1 VRTERFRRVLI
12 GGAVLALA
20 AVLPVGGAVATAA
33 TVPAGAPAPSVTDA
47 AARGDSFDPA
57 RAYVPGSS
65 PAMQTPGTPSTPPV
79 SGGAGTPP
87 VADANG
93 GSLAFSVQS
102 GLETAQGTP
111 LTSPLPGGDSLQVFN
126 LGVVSRVR
134 ADGSTVWQRG
144 TASLYH
150 DWQLGF
156 TNSGYTATP
165 QLAVGTDPAD
175 PFELTTAVPYAVKD
189 THPYAVGDLT
199 GDGDLDIA
207 VAETVGINLGAAGC
221 GSCGWPFTV
230 PGSSQHLG
238 TFVTVLDGRTGQ
250 TLYSE
255 LDPGFVTQL
264 AIAGQDLLIGD
275 ETGSPT
281 SKNGIGAWDSAS
293 TVRALTL
300 QGRPHGAPGALTATQ
315 VWNYSTG
322 AQWGRLLGMQ
332 AVGGGVAVSWSDTP
346 LGLGVP
352 GPPDGHVVLLDGTG
366 RVRWDQRTAGYPVLT
381 QYDAGRGELAVVEQ
395 TDPTQAISYTLAG
408 LRVSDG
414 RTVTATTT
422 GDVLPTALTIGAL
435 SPHARPSWIVAGVAT
450 TASLVQ
456 APYYGFTAGTLSAV
470 DPDTARTQW
479 SHTLAAG
486 PQSAP
491 QPGAVEVV
499 SGAGGTAS
507 VVVGSWLGSRTPTP
521 AAPIGENDDL
531 QGLSGATGAPLWQH
545 SGDVGD
551 PLSLATTGASVRGV
565 TAAQDA
571 VSYDAASG
579 TPAGTAPLLGSLYS
593 AVSADVNGD
602 GTPDYLTGG
611 QSGAVYAVDGATLTP
626 GDDAPHMLWRADVGG
641 PVHQIVPATLGGRQV
656 LAVAATSGVALIDE
670 RTGKVLRTMPL
681 PGQYVWNVAV
691 GSAGGRT
698 VVVAATDRLSAFD
711 ANTGKPVW
719 TYQPPVAAYF
729 ADASVVDGVV
739 VTEYQNQVAANQA
752 ATSMAALGI
761 DAGTGQV
768 VWTAAAD
775 PATTR
780 AAQLRNGV
788 VAGAGIPGAGS
799 DGAAFTWSTAGWEG
813 RVDVRDARTGN
824 LLYSNTSGML
834 AGHESYV
841 IDPGAGLIS
850 TGDQGTVS
858 IAPTGPAG
866 TGWIDGS
873 DVAVADA
880 GGTPVLLTAQAGVNA
895 YPMSALSVGDNLVS
909 PLASGSAYLPAKL
922 AVTPDDRVLTMPIDW
937 TAHEVLSVEAGQ
949 TARPYI
955 VAVQQGLAV
964 QRLTGTP
971 ATNAA
976 RHPVMP
982 PNAPVSRP
990 ATLPL
995 GDTTAAGA
1003 RIGTAQPAG
1012 EVEVHGYDSTG
1023 APQLTEPSPSGYDPA
1038 AIRAYLG
1045 LRGTGAGQTVAVV
1058 DAPGDPGIAADVN
1071 QFSAQFGL
1079 PQVCSGSTTTGCFRF
1094 TVTSAGVAGAA
1105 DPLWGLETAM
1115 DVEWIHAVAPQAA
1128 VVLVEATDGTFASLF
1143 HAVGLAA
1150 GLHPDAISMSWGMP
1164 EEFTDET
1171 YYGNSCR
1178 LTASLCVVASG
1189 DSGHPGSYPAYDPA
1203 VLAVGGTSLQ
1213 LAADGTVTGETA
1225 WSGSGGGRS
1234 YVEPTPAYQQGVA
1247 TGGRGIP
1254 DVSFDA
1260 DPATGVAVYDT
1271 SAVHGQTGWFQVGGT
1286 SLGAPSWSAIIASAD
1301 QLRSAAGKPP
1311 LVAANGAAQ
1320 QAIYAAAGQLG
1331 DIVSG
1336 PPNGFCPAICSAGTG
1351 YDYVTGLG
1359 SPRTG
1364 VDGTLAAAP

>member
-1 VRTERFRRVLI
+1 MLI
-12 GGAVLALA
+12 GGVVLAT
-20 AVLPVGGAVATAA
+20 AVVSPVGGAAATAA
-33 TVPAGAPAPSVTDA
+33 TAPVGDPTPSVTGA
-47 AARGDSFDPA
+47 AARGEAFDPA

-65 PAMQTPGTPSTPPV
+65 PAARTPGAPSAPPAA
-79 SGGAGTPP
+79 GGAGTPAA
-87 VADANG
+87 VDANG
-93 GSLAFSVQS
+93 GSLAFGVQS
-102 GLETAQGTP
+102 GLETAQGAP
-111 LTSPLPGGDSLQVFN
+111 LTSTLPGGDSLQVFD

-150 DWQLGF
+150 DWQLSF
-156 TNSGYTATP
+156 TGAGYTPTP

-175 PFELTTAVPYAVKD
+175 PFELTTAVPYAVRD
-189 THPYAVGDLT
+189 THPYAVGDLA
-199 GDGDLDIA
+199 GDGGLDIA
-207 VAETVGINLGAAGC
+207 VAETVGINFGAASC

-230 PGSSQHLG
+230 PGSDQHLG

-250 TLYSE
+250 TLYHE

-264 AIAGQDLLIGD
+264 AISGNELLIGD

-281 SKNGIGAWDSAS
+281 SQNGPGAWDSAS

-300 QGRPHGAPGALTATQ
+300 RGTPHGAPGALTATEA
-315 VWNYSTG
+315 WHYSTG
-322 AQWGRLLGMQ
+322 SQWGRLLGMQ

-381 QYDAGRGELAVVEQ
+381 RYDQARDELAVVEQ
-395 TDPTQAISYTLAG
+395 TDPTRAISYTLAG

-414 RTVTATTT
+414 RTVSATTT
-422 GDVLPTALTIGAL
+422 GDVLPTTLTIGAL
-435 SPHARPSWIVAGVAT
+435 SAHARPSWIVTGVAT
-450 TASLVQ
+450 TADQVRV
-456 APYYGFTAGTLSAV
+456 PYYAFTAGTVSAV
-470 DPDTARTQW
+470 DPDKATTQW

-499 SGAGGTAS
+499 AGANGAAS
-507 VVVGSWLGSRTPTP
+507 VVVGSWLGSRTPTV
-521 AAPIGENDDL
+521 AAPYGESDDL
-531 QGLSGATGAPLWQH
+531 QALSGDTGAALWRR

-551 PLSLATTGASVRGV
+551 PLSLATTGTSVRGV
-565 TAAQDA
+565 TAEEDA
-571 VSYDAASG
+571 VSYDAAGG
-579 TPAGTAPLLGSLYS
+579 TPEGTAPLLGSLYS

-626 GDDAPHMLWRADVGG
+626 ADDAPRILWRADVGG
-641 PVHQIVPATLGGRQV
+641 PVHQIVPATLGGKQV
-656 LAVAATSGVALIDE
+656 LAVAATSGLALIDA

-691 GSAGGRT
+691 GSAGSRT
-698 VVVAATDRLSAFD
+698 VVVTATDRLSAFD

-719 TYQPPVAAYF
+719 TYRAPVAAYF

-739 VTEYQNQVAANQA
+739 VTEYQNQVATNQA

-761 DAGTGQV
+761 DAGTGRL
-768 VWTAAAD
+768 VWTTAAD

-788 VAGAGIPGAGS
+788 IAGAGIPGAGS
-799 DGAAFTWSTAGWEG
+799 DGAAFTWGTSNGQG

-824 LLYSNTSGML
+824 LVYSNTSGLL
-834 AGHESYV
+834 ANHESYV
-841 IDPGAGLIS
+841 IDPAAGLVS
-850 TGDQGTVS
+850 TGESGTVS
-858 IAPTGPAG
+858 IAPSGPVG
-866 TGWIDGS
+866 TGWISGS
-873 DVAVADA
+873 DLAVADA

-895 YPMSALSVGDNLVS
+895 YPMSALSAGDTLVS

-949 TARPYI
+949 NARPYT

-971 ATNAA
+971 AANAA
-976 RHPVMP
+976 RQQVMP
-982 PNAPVSRP
+982 PNVPVSRP

-995 GDTTAAGA
+995 GDTTASGA

-1012 EVEVHGYDSTG
+1012 EIEVHGYDSAGT
-1023 APQLTEPSPSGYDPA
+1023 PQLTASAPAGYDPA
-1038 AIRAYLG
+1038 AMRAYLG

-1058 DAPGDPGIAADVN
+1058 DAPGDPGITADVN

-1079 PQVCSGSTTTGCFRF
+1079 PQVCSGGATTGCFAF
-1094 TVTSAGVAGAA
+1094 SVTAAGVAGTA
-1105 DPLWGLETAM
+1105 DPSWGLETAM

-1128 VVLVEATDGTFASLF
+1128 VVLVEASDGTFASLF
-1143 HAVGLAA
+1143 HAVGVAE
-1150 GLHPDAISMSWGMP
+1150 GLHPDTISMSWGLP

-1189 DSGHPGSYPAYDPA
+1189 DAGHPGSYPAYDPA
-1203 VLAVGGTSLQ
+1203 VLAVGGTTLH

-1234 YVEPTPAYQQGVA
+1234 YVEPTPAYQQGVV

-1260 DPATGVAVYDT
+1260 DPVTGVAVYDT
-1271 SAVHGQTGWFQVGGT
+1271 SPVQGQTGWFQVGGT
-1286 SLGAPSWSAIIASAD
+1286 SLGAPTWSAIIASAD
-1301 QLRSAAGKPP
+1301 QLRDAAGKPR

-1331 DIVSG
+1331 DVVSG
-1336 PPNGFCPAICSAGTG
+1336 PPNGFCPGLCSAGTG

-1364 VDGTLAAAP
+1364 LDATLAAAP